1 MDLGKYVAMGV
12 LAVIVLAAVTY
23 EAPKQ
28 PGAQP
33 VSDGSRVSGTFS
45 GQGGGGPPPIE
56 AEPVTAPVDSA
67 LAPIV
72 PVTPIEQAAAKLPEL
87 IRFSVKAGQ
96 TLHQVAQEVLGDG
109 RRWREIYEANKNK
122 IPDPNNVRAGTELE
136 FPQERVAK
144 SPKNAPTTLP
154 ASAPAEGSCSAPA
167 SLPSGRTHT
176 VTRGETLYA
185 IARKELGSGNRWKEL
200 MKLNDLRSEQVAAGT
215 VLKLPP
221 R

>member
-28 PGAQP
+28 PGAQT
-33 VSDGSRVSGTFS
+33 VSDGSRVTGTFS
-45 GQGGGGPPPIE
+45 GQQGGGGPPPIE

-72 PVTPIEQAAAKLPEL
+72 PVTPIEQAAAKLPDL

-109 RRWREIYEANKNK
+109 RRWREIYEANKSK

-144 SPKNAPTTLP
+144 KNAPTTLP

-167 SLPSGRTHT
+167 SLPGGRTHT
-176 VTRGETLYA
+176 VTRGETLFA
-185 IARKELGSGNRWKEL
+185 IAKKELGSGNRWKEL
-200 MKLNDLRSEQVAAGT
+200 MKFNDLRSEQVAVGT

>member
-28 PGAQP
+28 PGAQT
-33 VSDGSRVSGTFS
+33 VSDGSRVTGTFS
-45 GQGGGGPPPIE
+45 GQQGGGGPPPIE

-72 PVTPIEQAAAKLPEL
+72 PVTPIEQAAAKLPDL

-109 RRWREIYEANKNK
+109 RRWREIYEANKSK

-144 SPKNAPTTLP
+144 KNAPTTLP

-167 SLPSGRTHT
+167 SMPSGRTHT
-176 VTRGETLYA
+176 VTRGETLFA
-185 IARKELGSGNRWKEL
+185 IAKKELGSGSRWKEL
-200 MKLNDLRSEQVAAGT
+200 MKFNDLRSEQVTVGT
-215 VLKLPP
+215 VLKLPAK
-221 R
+221 